1 MIKEDYVTISQDSD
15 GFFVQELWFNKRTGE
30 HTVYDQGTNRYA
42 NFIDALMEALE
53 WAEAEELD
61 YIAGE
66 YK

>member
-1 MIKEDYVTISQDSD
+1 MNKEDYVTINRDAK
-15 GFFVQELWFNKRTGE
+15 GFFVEELWFNKRTGE
-30 HTVYDQGTNRYA
+30 HRVYDRGTNRYE
-42 NFIDALMEALE
+42 NSIDAIAEALE

>member
-1 MIKEDYVTISQDSD
+1 MIKEDYVTISRDSE
-15 GFFVQELWFNKRTGE
+15 GFFVQELWFNKRTGG
-30 HTVYDQGTNRYA
+30 HVVYDQGTNRYE

>member
-1 MIKEDYVTISQDSD
+1 MIKEDYVTISRDAE
-15 GFFVQELWFNKRTGE
+15 GFFVQELWFHKRTGK
-30 HTVYDQGTNRYA
+30 HILYDQGTTRYE